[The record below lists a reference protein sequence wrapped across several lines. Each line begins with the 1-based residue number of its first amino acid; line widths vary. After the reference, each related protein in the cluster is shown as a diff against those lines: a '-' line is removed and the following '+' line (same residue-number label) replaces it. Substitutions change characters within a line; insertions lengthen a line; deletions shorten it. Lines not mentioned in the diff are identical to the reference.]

1 MQSVRRFSPFFFPSP
16 RRIRGQIASYVT
28 DPDPDSTARFFPRFT
43 MFGFWIFHR
52 RRRSRTGR
60 DHPVGGGSFGG
71 GVYFGGGVFRVT
83 RKLSSRET
91 SSARIVDRRSRRLP
105 ARTRTL
111 DGSKISMRMRTR
123 RPLPR
128 DNLSECPNTERR
140 DTTRIKEEDVS
151 FTDIRDEVKDAS
163 SSVSSINHQ
172 SNLYSH
178 GCQNNS
184 DSWTAARALEKWFL
198 IHLCMW
204 SHRMTRRRRRR

>member
-1 MQSVRRFSPFFFPSP
+1 MQNLSVVFSPFFFPSP

-60 DHPVGGGSFGG
+60 DHTVGGGSFGV
-71 GVYFGGGVFRVT
+71 GVYFGVVVFRVT

-111 DGSKISMRMRTR
+111 GVRFRCECERVVLCLATIFRSVRT
-123 RPLPR
+123 L
-128 DNLSECPNTERR
+128 
-140 DTTRIKEEDVS
+140 
-151 FTDIRDEVKDAS
+151 KDA
-163 SSVSSINHQ
+163 
-172 SNLYSH
+172 
-178 GCQNNS
+178 
-184 DSWTAARALEKWFL
+184 
-198 IHLCMW
+198 
-204 SHRMTRRRRRR
+204 TRHE